1 MHADICPRVTGVRA
15 VLPAN
20 DVLANPLAHPALAV
34 RRSIQKLMTRDAL
47 EAAFAAAVKRAPALL
62 ARTHSQSRS
71 QLPGKGLD
79 QMRIIFITN
88 WSKARLYDTDFSA
101 AVVSHAPDSGSS
113 SKNSAKPSCILWNSS
128 GDSLRYTATVVADEQ
143 GNIWWSCQ
151 LPKGDW
157 AKIEK
162 SLRNGHL

>member
-1 MHADICPRVTGVRA
+1 MSPSVTGVRA

-20 DVLANPLAHPALAV
+20 DVLTKPLAHPALAV
-34 RRSIQKLMTRDAL
+34 RRSIQKLMNRDAL
-47 EAAFAAAVKRAPALL
+47 EAAFAAAVKRAPALI
-62 ARTHSQSRS
+62 ARTQSPSRGEV
-71 QLPGKGLD
+71 PGRGLD

-101 AVVSHAPDSGSS
+101 AVVSHAGTDSNSNAR
-113 SKNSAKPSCILWNSS
+113 KSAKPSCILWNSS
-128 GDSLRYTATVVADEQ
+128 GDSLRYTATVVTDEQ

-162 SLRNGHL
+162 DFDNDHL